1 MPTFHV
7 PGLPCKVGGKLE
19 GAFLQDSVIDQEF
32 RTASG
37 RELGTA
43 TTTEPSESAI
53 RRNDDLSRG
62 DAPRTSHLHDEAMI
76 GD

>member
-1 MPTFHV
+1 MDCALQTHLS
-7 PGLPCKVGGKLE
+7 LPI
-19 GAFLQDSVIDQEF
+19 QDSQ
-32 RTASG
+32 RA
-37 RELGTA
+37 LGTA
-43 TTTEPSESAI
+43 TTTKPGESAI